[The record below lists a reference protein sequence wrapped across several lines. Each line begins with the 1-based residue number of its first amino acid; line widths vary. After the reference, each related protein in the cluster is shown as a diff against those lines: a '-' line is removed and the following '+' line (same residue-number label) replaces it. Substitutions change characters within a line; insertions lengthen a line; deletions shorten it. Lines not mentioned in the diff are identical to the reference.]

1 MPSPVSSLPSL
12 GPAADRAYA
21 RAGIHSAEEI
31 REIGADE
38 AYRRLIAAGEPPHFI
53 WYYVL
58 VMSLQ
63 GRPWNDC
70 QGEEKKRLRARFDAI
85 KASVRKSPAGIT
97 REIEAALDALGVIP
111 RRG

>member
-12 GPAADRAYA
+12 GPAADKAYA
-21 RAGIHSAEEI
+21 RAGIYSAEEI
-31 REIGADE
+31 RALGADE

-53 WYYVL
+53 WFYVL

-70 QGEEKKRLRARFDAI
+70 KGDEKIALRARFDAI
-85 KASVRKSPAGIT
+85 KAEVKRSGAGQKLAF
-97 REIEAALDALGVIP
+97 EAALDALGVIP
-111 RRG
+111 KR